1 MLPQPVQK
9 YNSLIDVG
17 EIIEQLPDAFLLVS
31 RDGRIVMSNSCI
43 EKILGWKPDEI
54 IGVELE
60 MLLPPEIRRSHFDI
74 RDKFFKVP
82 VDRDM
87 STRFD
92 LFGWHKLGYS
102 VPVDI
107 KLSTTLINGEC
118 YGIAILRDD
127 SLRRK
132 LQSEL
137 EEKNK
142 HLNELLEEKNNLLGI
157 AAHDLR
163 NPIGVIQSF
172 AKIMLSKSIGPLTDD
187 QNEFIKRIE
196 QSSVF
201 MMGLLED
208 VLDFS
213 KVESGTMKLKLE
225 EISIDDLLNDALA
238 SNKVHA
244 RTKDIDLVSEGN
256 GFLQKTLVGDKN
268 KLHQV
273 MHNMLDNA
281 IKYSNNNTVVNI
293 DINVEDNKLKVNV
306 TDQGVGI
313 PEDDMKHLF
322 EPFFRAKNKPTDGEK
337 STGLGLFIIR
347 RIVEA
352 HKGKLFVKSQNGQG
366 STFSFSIPLK

>member
-1 MLPQPVQK
+1 MLQQSVPK

-17 EIIEQLPDAFLLVS
+17 EIIEHMPDAFLLVS
-31 RDGRIVMSNSCI
+31 RDGRIVMANSCI

-60 MLLPPEIRRSHFDI
+60 MLLPPEMRQSHFDI
-74 RDKFFKVP
+74 REKFFKVP

-87 STRFD
+87 SARLD
-92 LFGWHKLGYS
+92 LYGWHKLGYS

-107 KLSTTLINGEC
+107 KLSTTLINEEC
-118 YGIAILRDD
+118 YGIAVLRDD

-137 EEKNK
+137 EEKNHK
-142 HLNELLEEKNNLLGI
+142 LNQLLEEKNNLLGM

-187 QNEFIKRIE
+187 QNEFIKRID
-196 QSSVF
+196 QSSIF

-213 KVESGTMKLKLE
+213 KIESGTMKLKVE
-225 EISIDDLLNDALA
+225 KFTISDLLDEALA

-244 RTKDIDLVSEGN
+244 RTKDIKLVSEGN
-256 GFLQKTLVGDKN
+256 GFLQKMLNGDKN

-293 DINVEDNKLKVNV
+293 DINVVDNILHVSVK
-306 TDQGVGI
+306 DQGVGI
-313 PEDDMKHLF
+313 PEEDIKNLF
-322 EPFFRAKNKPTDGEK
+322 EPFFRAKNKPTGGEK
-337 STGLGLFIIR
+337 STGLGLFIIK

-352 HKGKLFVKSQNGQG
+352 HKGKLSVKSKNGQG
-366 STFSFSIPLK
+366 STFSFNLPIN